1 MKPWATA
8 CLLAMLLPWP
18 ALAQA
23 PGTAA
28 PQGNAA
34 APTSDQAAP
43 DQAAAPIALP
53 QVNVIGATPLL
64 GSGVDRTKVPS
75 QNQVFTSH
83 DVTLQGP
90 PDYLDTMQFQAQGV
104 QLDSAAGGPFQPNLS
119 YHGFVA
125 SPLQGTPQGLA
136 VYLNGVRFNSPFG
149 DTVNF
154 DLIPSIAID
163 TMNLMGANPVFG
175 LNALGGSLAVQ
186 MKNGFTYQGGEA
198 DFYGGS
204 FGQYGGGFQY
214 GKQAG
219 NTSIYV
225 ALSGLKENGWRD
237 FQSSSLK
244 QLYGDIG
251 WRSDRAEVHL
261 NIDLA
266 QTSLQAPGTTP
277 VEWLAVDPRAQFT
290 GPSPID
296 NAYAQISL
304 NGNVRLNDTTSLQ
317 AVAYY
322 SYFLQRVGNGNVA
335 DFGPCDTISGFL
347 CENGTDVLA
356 TDRNGNSIPDFLN
369 GGPYSD
375 WDSETTNT
383 NGYGVSAQISNQNPL
398 FGHTNHLVVG
408 ASFDGSST
416 LFGATTGIGGLDPV
430 SLNFI
435 GPAGSPQG
443 IIVNQADGTDAP
455 VRLGVSTAYY
465 GLYLTDIFDITP
477 KLSVNLSGR
486 FNAEQIDLNDFLGT
500 GLSGN
505 HSYSHFNPGIG
516 LTYRLN
522 PAFSVYASYSV
533 SNRAPTPAELS
544 CASPASPCSLANF
557 FTGDPNLKQVI
568 GHTIEAGFRGQLTP
582 PIPNSTLDWNLSLF
596 HTNLDDDIQFV
607 QSIVLGRGFFQNVGA
622 TRRQGFDA
630 GLDFHNDR
638 WLTYLNYTYTDA
650 TFQSAFV
657 ESSPNNPFADDN
669 GNIQV
674 QPGNHLPGVPT
685 HLVKFGF
692 QYKATPAWTIGASAI
707 GASGQYLFGDEANL
721 TKQLPGYFVL
731 NFNTSYQLTPN
742 IQLFGL
748 VQNLTNQRY
757 FIYGTFSPTSSIT
770 FLRAPGTSNPR
781 AYNIGA
787 PIGGFGGIRVTF
799 GAPAPPPSAAAVPV
813 AAPAPEP
820 VRTYL
825 VFFDWDRAELTDRA
839 RQIVAQAAAA
849 STRVQVTRIQV
860 NGHTDT
866 SGTPRYNQGLSMR
879 RAEAVAA
886 ELVRNGVPRDVI
898 SIRGFGEAHL
908 LVPTGASVR
917 EPQNRRVEIVLT

>member
-163 TMNLMGANPVFG
+163 TMNLVGANPVFG
-175 LNALGGSLAVQ
+175 LNALGGSISIQ
-186 MKNGFTYQGGEA
+186 MKNGFTYHGGEA
-198 DFYGGS
+198 EFFGGS

-214 GKQAG
+214 GMQSG
-219 NTSIYV
+219 NTSVYV
-225 ALSGLKENGWRD
+225 ATSGLKENGWRD

-244 QLYGDIG
+244 QFYGDIG
-251 WRSDRAEVHL
+251 WRGNNAEVHL

-290 GPSPID
+290 GPSPI
-296 NAYAQISL
+296 NNTYGLISL
-304 NGNVRLNDTTSLQ
+304 NANVHLNDTTSVQ
-317 AVAYY
+317 AVTYY
-322 SYFLQRVGNGNVA
+322 DYFLQRVGNGNVA
-335 DFGPCDTISGFL
+335 NFGACNTISGFL
-347 CENGTDVLA
+347 CEVGTDVLA
-356 TDRNGNSIPDFLN
+356 TDRNGNSIPAFN
-369 GGPYSD
+369 GAGPYSD

-383 NGYGVSAQISNQNPL
+383 NGYGVAAQITNTNEI
-398 FGHTNHLVVG
+398 FGHGNQLVAGV
-408 ASFDGSST
+408 SFDGSST
-416 LFGATTGIGGLDPV
+416 LFGATTAIGGLDPV

-435 GPAGSPQG
+435 GPAFAPNG
-443 IIVNQADGTDAP
+443 VVVDQADGTDIP

-465 GLYLTDIFDITP
+465 GAYVTDTFDITSR
-477 KLSVNLSGR
+477 LSANVGGR
-486 FNAEQIDLNDFLGT
+486 FNAEEIDLNDMLGT

-505 HSYSHFNPGIG
+505 HSYTHFNPGIG
-516 LTYRLN
+516 LTYRFN
-522 PAFSVYASYSV
+522 PAFNVYASYST

-557 FTGDPNLKQVI
+557 FTGDPNLKQVV

-582 PIPNSTLDWNLSLF
+582 FPNSQLDWNLSLF
-596 HTNLDDDIQFV
+596 HTNLDDDIAFV
-607 QSIVLGRGFFQNVGA
+607 QSVVLGRGFFQNVGA

-630 GLDFHNDR
+630 GLKFHNDR
-638 WLTYLNYTYTDA
+638 WLAYLNYTYTDA

-685 HLVKFGF
+685 NLVKFGL
-692 QYKATPAWTIGASAI
+692 QYKATDAWTIGATAI
-707 GASGQYLFGDEANL
+707 GATGQFLFGDEANL
-721 TKQLPGYFVL
+721 NKQLPGYFVL
-731 NFNTSYQLTPN
+731 NFNTSYQLTKN
-742 IQLFGL
+742 VQLFGL
-748 VQNLTNQRY
+748 VQNVTNQRY

-770 FLRAPGTSNPR
+770 FLQAPGTSNPR
-781 AYNIGA
+781 SYNIGA
-787 PIGGFGGIRVTF
+787 PIAGFGGIRVTF
-799 GAPAPPPSAAAVPV
+799 GAPSAPPPAVPV
-813 AAPAPEP
+813 AVAPAAPAP

-825 VFFDWDRAELTDRA
+825 VFFDWDRADLTGRA

-866 SGTPRYNQGLSMR
+866 SGPPRYNQGLSMR

-898 SIRGFGEAHL
+898 SIRGLGETHL
-908 LVPTGASVR
+908 LVPTAAGVR
-917 EPQNRRVEIVLT
+917 EPQNRRVEIVLS